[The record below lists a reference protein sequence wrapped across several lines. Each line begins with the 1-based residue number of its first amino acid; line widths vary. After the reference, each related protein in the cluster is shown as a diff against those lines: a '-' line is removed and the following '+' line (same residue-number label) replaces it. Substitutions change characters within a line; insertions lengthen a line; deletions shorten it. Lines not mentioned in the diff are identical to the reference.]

1 MSGQKR
7 FGAHFPDP
15 PADLNS
21 PGEGFPTISEER
33 VGDALRHRG
42 ARRWYFGALFGVA
55 WLGFTAYDFFQ
66 STTDVPMRILA
77 VVLLLVFAGA
87 VVVAVPIA
95 WWLPV
100 NRRILVAFG
109 LFVLSFMLWP
119 ILGFGISQT
128 WVFVGIVIGM
138 SLFTM
143 RTSWL
148 LIGAVTV
155 LVVIFQHLGGAR
167 GEGLVWLPAIVAS
180 ISMMMSGFSRQIAAI
195 QQLRAT
201 QHELARLA
209 VAEERGRVARDIHD
223 ILGHS
228 LTAIT
233 VRAELAG
240 ILIDSHED
248 QKAGVEIAAVEELA
262 RGALADVRGT
272 VAGYRGVNVVSELAN
287 AKSILASAGIKAELP
302 TTVEVLPAPYRELA
316 GWIVREGVT
325 NVVRH
330 SGATRCRIRIDTD
343 SIEVADDGHGPA
355 GSGSG
360 QRGSGLRGLGERVEG
375 AGGRLTVG
383 RSDLGGF
390 ALKVSWPAATAQSR
404 SKADAT

>member
-7 FGAHFPDP
+7 FTAQFPDP
-15 PADLNS
+15 PADLDS
-21 PGEGFPTISEER
+21 SGEGFPAISGDR
-33 VGDALRHRG
+33 VGAALLHRG
-42 ARRWYFGALFGVA
+42 ARRWYFSAVFGVA

-77 VVLLLVFAGA
+77 VALLLVFAGA
-87 VVVAVPIA
+87 VVVSVPIA

-100 NRRILVAFG
+100 KKRILVALG

-119 ILGFGISQT
+119 ILGFGVSQT

-155 LVVIFQHLGGAR
+155 LVVIFQHLGGTR
-167 GEGLVWLPAIVAS
+167 GESLVWLPAIVAS

-240 ILIDSHED
+240 ILVDAHED
-248 QKAGVEIAAVEELA
+248 AKASVEIAAVEELA
-262 RGALADVRGT
+262 REALADVRGA

-287 AKSILASAGIKAELP
+287 AKSILASAGIDAELP
-302 TTVEVLPAPYRELA
+302 TTVELLRAQNRELA

-330 SGATRCRIRIDTD
+330 SGATRCRIRIGAD
-343 SIEVADDGHGPA
+343 SIEVEDDGHGAA
-355 GSGSG
+355 GSDGG
-360 QRGSGLRGLGERVEG
+360 QPGSGLRGLGERVQA
-375 AGGRLTVG
+375 AGGRLTIG

-390 ALKVSWPAATAQSR
+390 ALTVSELTSASR